1 MGRLIDADKLGIGK
15 ANREVFTVPE
25 YADGWNSAVELIE
38 NAPTVDAVEVVRCKD
53 CKHTDNDVYK
63 NPQYQEWCCRVGYWV
78 DNDWYCADG
87 ERRSD
92 E

>member
-38 NAPTVDAVEVVRCKD
+38 NAPTVDAVEVVRCGK
-53 CKHTDNDVYK
+53 CEELHR
-63 NPQYQEWCCRVGYWV
+63 E
-78 DNDWYCADG
+78 WYCG
-87 ERRSD
+87 LSGMPVD
-92 E
+92 EDDFCSFGKEKR